1 MALATQSTTNLLQNP
16 FPSSKPQP
24 RPQLTTDVPCPARC
38 RSGFIQCSVAVASTE
53 VAKASKEYMVK
64 SVKARQ
70 IIDSRSNPTVEKTYN
85 DIGEEKRRFEIFK
98 DNLKF
103 VDEHNTLDRP
113 YKVDLVGKV
122 ERNISD
128 DDPRNP
134 TVIADNVGDNVGDIT
149 GMGSDLFGFYA
160 EH

>member
-24 RPQLTTDVPCPARC
+24 RPHLTTDVPCPARH
-38 RSGFIQCSVAVASTE
+38 RSGAIQCSVAVAPTTA
-53 VAKASKEYMVK
+53 AKASKEYKVK

-70 IIDSRSNPTVEKTYN
+70 IIDSRSNPTVKKTYN
-85 DIGEEKRRFEIFK
+85 GIGEEERRFKIFK

-103 VDEHNTLDRP
+103 VDEHNALDRP
-113 YKVDLVGKV
+113 YKVYLVGKV
-122 ERNISD
+122 ERNILD
-128 DDPRNP
+128 FDPRNP
-134 TVIADNVGDNVGDIT
+134 TVIDDNVGDNVGDIT
-149 GMGSDLFGFYA
+149 GMGSDLFGFYV